1 MSFEILVADGI
12 CTNGFDLRIPIEPA
26 EEGVAVLCD
35 VCRQGRADAL
45 RVAGHIPT
53 VDRAA
58 VCIQRD
64 GVGDRNFLPMSLEIL
79 VAGSICANDFDF
91 CISIKPAEE
100 GVAVLCN
107 VCRQGRADALRVAG
121 HIPTVDRA
129 AVCVQRNGVGDRL
142 RLDRE
147 VCCLALRL
155 CVIVDVVCDDINGI
169 FAVKKVVVRHGNDA
183 GGARNCVPLPH
194 GAVFCPAKNLIT
206 IRTGNRRP

>member
-35 VCRQGRADAL
+35 
-45 RVAGHIPT
+45 
-53 VDRAA
+53 
-58 VCIQRD
+58 
-64 GVGDRNFLPMSLEIL
+64 
-79 VAGSICANDFDF
+79 
-91 CISIKPAEE
+91 
-100 GVAVLCN
+100 